1 MDNTLAYYVNEI
13 LNSKEIIRK
22 QLIDHLNQVV
32 SCFLSL
38 TSVKM
43 EDLKAIQNNE
53 VTQFDELRMKNNEI
67 DFNLQFTILAGAEKL
82 YFSVPLT
89 IERINFM
96 DGSIGFLTGLE
107 KFRDPVT
114 AEQASELLKE
124 AFKEVIV
131 KQLNE
136 N

>member
-13 LNSKEIIRK
+13 LKNKEIIRK
-22 QLIDHLNQVV
+22 QLIHHLNEVV

-38 TSVKM
+38 TSVRM

-89 IERINFM
+89 IERIYYT

-107 KFRDPVT
+107 GFREPVT
-114 AEQASELLKE
+114 TEQASELLKE